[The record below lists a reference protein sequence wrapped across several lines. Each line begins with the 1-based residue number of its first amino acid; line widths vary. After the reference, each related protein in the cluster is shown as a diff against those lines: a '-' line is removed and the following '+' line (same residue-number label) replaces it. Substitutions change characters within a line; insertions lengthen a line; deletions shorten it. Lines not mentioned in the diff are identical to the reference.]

1 MAFKRTWLYPFG
13 VGGIL
18 NKHKVQVNNLEE
30 TNEIALKLATYLNKG
45 DLITLEGE
53 LGVGK
58 TTFVKGLAKG
68 LNIEEVITS
77 PTFTIIKEY
86 TGDLPLY
93 HMDAYRLEHA
103 EEDIGFEE
111 YFNGDGVSVV
121 EWAQFIELFLP
132 EERLNILMQYID
144 ENSRYIIFK
153 SEGKHYDQLLEK
165 IFS

>member
-1 MAFKRTWLYPFG
+1 MK
-13 VGGIL
+13 
-18 NKHKVQVNNLEE
+18 VNNLKE
-30 TNEIALKLATYLNKG
+30 TNDIATKIATYLNKG

-58 TTFVKGLAKG
+58 TAFVKGLAKG
-68 LNIEEVITS
+68 LNIKEVITS

-111 YFNGDGVSVV
+111 YFDGDGVSVV
-121 EWAQFIELFLP
+121 EWAHFIELYLP
-132 EERLNILMQYID
+132 EERLNIEIQYID
-144 ENSRYIIFK
+144 ENSRYITFE
-153 SEGKHYDQLLEK
+153 SVGEHYNQLLEK